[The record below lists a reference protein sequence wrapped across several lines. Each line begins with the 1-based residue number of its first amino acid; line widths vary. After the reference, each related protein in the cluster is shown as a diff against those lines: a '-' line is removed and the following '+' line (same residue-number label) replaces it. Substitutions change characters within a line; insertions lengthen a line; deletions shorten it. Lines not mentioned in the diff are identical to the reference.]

1 VATLDGVVPDAVGGF
16 MDFDGSP
23 QGAPDLLTRGMWAG
37 ASAALPDARYYVN
50 VYPALTVDPGGDAD
64 GDRVCDDV
72 DNCPNDP
79 NPDQALKGV
88 FTPARSGGY
97 RFTFLARRLALGGP
111 FGPPAGVTVS
121 DARSIDRAGSIAACT
136 TTAAGM
142 TCRQP

>member
-1 VATLDGVVPDAVGGF
+1 MAGRRREPELRSTGQFCSAGVCRC
-16 MDFDGSP
+16 
-23 QGAPDLLTRGMWAG
+23 Q
-37 ASAALPDARYYVN
+37 SA
-50 VYPALTVDPGGDAD
+50 
-64 GDRVCDDV
+64 DR
-72 DNCPNDP
+72 
-79 NPDQALKGV
+79 ALKGV

>member
-1 VATLDGVVPDAVGGF
+1 MTVGEPHDQPLSMTRVLEGQFAAAAQVPGQPAVDRAECQF
-16 MDFDGSP
+16 
-23 QGAPDLLTRGMWAG
+23 A
-37 ASAALPDARYYVN
+37 ASGRVRCQS
-50 VYPALTVDPGGDAD
+50 AD
-64 GDRVCDDV
+64 R
-72 DNCPNDP
+72 
-79 NPDQALKGV
+79 ALKGV

-121 DARSIDRAGSIAACT
+121 DARSIDRAGSIAVCT